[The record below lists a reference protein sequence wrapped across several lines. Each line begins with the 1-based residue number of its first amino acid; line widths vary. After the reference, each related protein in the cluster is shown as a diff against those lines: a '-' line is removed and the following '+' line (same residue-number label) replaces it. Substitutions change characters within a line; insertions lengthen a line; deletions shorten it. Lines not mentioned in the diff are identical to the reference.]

1 MRARVKMVEKRLEDE
16 CCMRSHMDRT
26 GPGARWLR
34 SAEGEQLQLFES
46 ILDRIS
52 QLIRE
57 RLQPLLRTAIVEAQ
71 RPKAAEDG
79 LHRIKPRRL
88 VAGDA
93 SRCAAKGACDVL
105 VVVRTQPVA
114 EA

>member
-1 MRARVKMVEKRLEDE
+1 MVEIRLEDE
-16 CCMRSHMDRT
+16 CCVRSHIDRT
-26 GPGARWLR
+26 GPGASWLR
-34 SAEGEQLQLFES
+34 SPEGKQLQLFES

-57 RLQPLLRTAIVEAQ
+57 RLQPLLRAAIVEAQ
-71 RPKAAEDG
+71 RPKAAEDC
-79 LHRIKPRRL
+79 LHRVEPRRL

-93 SRCAAKGACDVL
+93 SRCAAKGACYVL
-105 VVVRTQPVA
+105 VVVRTQPVT